1 MLRKVLFAFS
11 MLIAAVM
18 LYAATRPDTFRVER
32 RTQIQAPPDRIWAEL
47 SDFRRWQQ
55 WSPWEAMDP
64 QMKRSYSTPSA
75 GKGAVYA
82 WEGNQ
87 QVGQG
92 RMAIV
97 EADAPSRL
105 VIKLDFIQPFEAH
118 NTAIFTLMPQA
129 NGTEVSWAMQGPN
142 TYAGKLMQ
150 LFFDMDQMVG
160 RDFEAGLAR
169 LKATAEK

>member
-1 MLRKVLFAFS
+1 MLRKVLFAFTL
-11 MLIAAVM
+11 LIAVVM

-32 RTQIQAPPDRIWAEL
+32 RTVIAAPPERIWAEL
-47 SDFRRWQQ
+47 QDFRRWQA

-64 QMKRSYSTPSA
+64 QMKRSYSLPSA
-75 GKGAVYA
+75 GRGALYA

-87 QVGQG
+87 QVGRG

-97 EADAPSRL
+97 EADRPSRL

-118 NTAIFTLMPQA
+118 NTAIFTLMPQGA
-129 NGTEVSWAMQGPN
+129 GTEVSWVMQGPN

-150 LFFDMDQMVG
+150 LFFDMDHMVG
-160 RDFEAGLAR
+160 RDFEAGLER
-169 LKATAEK
+169 LKVVATK